1 MQNRGAIRL
10 FAIIFAAICVYQL
23 SFTFVSRQVEN
34 NAKEYANA
42 PEVVEKANDLANGDM
57 LMEGLIFD
65 SISKAREKFYLD
77 SLQNAEVYNILVT
90 QYTYKEVKELEINLG
105 LDLKGGMNV
114 TLEVSVPDIILA
126 LSGKS
131 KNETFRNALA
141 GAREKQKNSD
151 AAFLTLFEESIN
163 EIDPNFSLASVF
175 STIDLKDKIDFNST
189 NQEVL
194 TVLEDEIDGAID
206 RTFNILNTRINR
218 FGVAQPNIQKLST
231 NGRILVELPGIKDPD
246 RVRKL
251 LQGTAQLEFWET
263 WEFSESI
270 AYFNQANSE
279 LADINAANRK
289 TEEVTDE
296 SEKTSEI
303 LEEIFPSADSEAALT
318 ENNSQI
324 IPDSTDGQ
332 PSLAEEI
339 GQDTSNLL
347 DERLAAEQYY
357 ENNPIFEFLSPNFQQ
372 DPATGNFYPSKGA
385 TVGYASIKD
394 TAAVNSLIK
403 RGEKCFPQ

>member
-141 GAREKQKNSD
+141 GAREKQKK
-151 AAFLTLFEESIN
+151 F
-163 EIDPNFSLASVF
+163 
-175 STIDLKDKIDFNST
+175 
-189 NQEVL
+189 
-194 TVLEDEIDGAID
+194 
-206 RTFNILNTRINR
+206 
-218 FGVAQPNIQKLST
+218 
-231 NGRILVELPGIKDPD
+231 
-246 RVRKL
+246 
-251 LQGTAQLEFWET
+251 
-263 WEFSESI
+263 
-270 AYFNQANSE
+270 
-279 LADINAANRK
+279 
-289 TEEVTDE
+289 
-296 SEKTSEI
+296 
-303 LEEIFPSADSEAALT
+303 
-318 ENNSQI
+318 
-324 IPDSTDGQ
+324 
-332 PSLAEEI
+332 
-339 GQDTSNLL
+339 
-347 DERLAAEQYY
+347 
-357 ENNPIFEFLSPNFQQ
+357 
-372 DPATGNFYPSKGA
+372 
-385 TVGYASIKD
+385 
-394 TAAVNSLIK
+394 
-403 RGEKCFPQ
+403 